1 MKKLL
6 TNLLLLITLQS
17 FAQTYDIYFPKA
29 DRQSKCNYFLQA
41 FQQKPKEVRFHIVT
55 EGNNLYFEINNK
67 QWFDALFKN
76 TGDGIAVDVVSKKRY
91 ACDVPVHPQQ
101 IRGELLPPVYA
112 VALKKKF
119 KKGMQ
124 DRYRTLVGTIPASLQ
139 NEELEFNILF
149 LHDRA
154 LCQYYTIS
162 NLQAYAWDLLDM
174 GAYLDSLTFKNQKIT
189 TVDESTVTKYKT
201 LKFAIPFEKNK
212 SEYKPEDIKPMYDSL
227 RLTNF
232 NIKKIDIKAY
242 ASVEGSLARNITL
255 QEQRASSIANSLQT
269 FQKPSIETAISSSE
283 NWVEFLTDIKDTKF
297 SNLLPLSKEEIKSK
311 LVGNYANELEP
322 ILKNHRKAVVTLSL
336 EKKDKYK
343 KLKVEELIPRFN
355 QAIVADNMEEAIII
369 QNSILDKLRE
379 LGSPDA
385 LRQMNIPKQ
394 KKYVNLLAK
403 NSMTKYLINISQTLI
418 AQGELQQL
426 EKLAPMHKDI
436 KYNLVVLKF
445 IIWRNRAQAIK
456 KEDFKKEILALKNVG
471 ISQELI
477 DRMLVNYHIVKA
489 QEDIQKRDYDAKDES
504 IEFIIDTY
512 DNIPLLSY
520 DYLSL
525 AQFLSYYANTDEALE
540 VLNTKVSDITVDED
554 LLFYYLNLTLTN
566 KDLTGTTAY
575 KTTLLNAVNM
585 NKERFCKIFSSA
597 LEDGV
602 TFQLLENIDLRV
614 IYCENCG
621 K

>member
-162 NLQAYAWDLLDM
+162 NLQAYTWDLLDM